1 MMRVRIRNIGGI
13 TTPLDVD
20 LTKGVNV
27 YTAPNAYGK
36 SSLSK
41 ALVSLLTS
49 EITAEDL
56 LNVFSDT
63 GYIEVKYNNKEYY
76 RRIVRSK
83 GKISENINLIMDD
96 KRALMLSFFSP
107 ENKLLNQ
114 ILGGQEQIEWFI
126 STTSEIE
133 KIKQLK
139 LNVDQK
145 LKLIR
150 EENEELRN
158 KYKDAVTIQAEIKTI
173 ENEIEMI
180 KKENESDRL
189 INSTTQTISV
199 TRQNKLLE
207 LNSKIEQKKKELSDL
222 QNKHMKLELEIQQ
235 KESMIKPEIKK
246 IFEDQLNQIVQDL
259 QRKTGLRNETEI
271 GIRVLERVLDEIKE
285 AEKEHLSTCYVC
297 GSHVDP
303 ENWRTRIDI
312 ISNEL
317 RLRMNSL
324 EGVKREIDELNGKR
338 DEITRKLAEFEGVR
352 NEIERLRSKKQE
364 LIARMEMVKDQIG
377 ELERQKRE
385 MEDRFNKSSE
395 VIRVMG
401 QEDAVS
407 KRLNELLNK
416 KSQLEYELA
425 SLGIPT
431 STLNRIKEKEKEIEE
446 LEAQSEQLQKEYIT
460 RLSRAREEFT
470 KIANYLMKEL
480 EFNLEA
486 EITPDFSLVVRRNGT
501 LMDLRKLSSS
511 ERTSLALVLVI
522 TAIKAYFKTPFFIV
536 DESFMTFDQKRFQKL
551 VDYLKD
557 LTDYIIIT
565 RSDENVALVK
575 QDREESQVT
584 PV

>member
-1 MMRVRIRNIGGI
+1 MRVRIRNIGGI

-584 PV
+584 PA

>member
-1 MMRVRIRNIGGI
+1 MRVRIRNIGGI

-303 ENWRTRIDI
+303 ENWRSRIDI

-584 PV
+584 PA

>member
-1 MMRVRIRNIGGI
+1 
-13 TTPLDVD
+13 
-20 LTKGVNV
+20 
-27 YTAPNAYGK
+27 
-36 SSLSK
+36 
-41 ALVSLLTS
+41 
-49 EITAEDL
+49 
-56 LNVFSDT
+56 
-63 GYIEVKYNNKEYY
+63 
-76 RRIVRSK
+76 
-83 GKISENINLIMDD
+83 
-96 KRALMLSFFSP
+96 
-107 ENKLLNQ
+107 
-114 ILGGQEQIEWFI
+114 
-126 STTSEIE
+126 
-133 KIKQLK
+133 LK

-584 PV
+584 PA

>member
-1 MMRVRIRNIGGI
+1 
-13 TTPLDVD
+13 
-20 LTKGVNV
+20 
-27 YTAPNAYGK
+27 
-36 SSLSK
+36 
-41 ALVSLLTS
+41 
-49 EITAEDL
+49 
-56 LNVFSDT
+56 
-63 GYIEVKYNNKEYY
+63 
-76 RRIVRSK
+76 
-83 GKISENINLIMDD
+83 
-96 KRALMLSFFSP
+96 
-107 ENKLLNQ
+107 
-114 ILGGQEQIEWFI
+114 
-126 STTSEIE
+126 
-133 KIKQLK
+133 
-139 LNVDQK
+139 
-145 LKLIR
+145 
-150 EENEELRN
+150 
-158 KYKDAVTIQAEIKTI
+158 
-173 ENEIEMI
+173 
-180 KKENESDRL
+180 
-189 INSTTQTISV
+189 
-199 TRQNKLLE
+199 
-207 LNSKIEQKKKELSDL
+207 
-222 QNKHMKLELEIQQ
+222 
-235 KESMIKPEIKK
+235 
-246 IFEDQLNQIVQDL
+246 
-259 QRKTGLRNETEI
+259 
-271 GIRVLERVLDEIKE
+271 
-285 AEKEHLSTCYVC
+285 
-297 GSHVDP
+297 
-303 ENWRTRIDI
+303 
-312 ISNEL
+312 
-317 RLRMNSL
+317 
-324 EGVKREIDELNGKR
+324 
-338 DEITRKLAEFEGVR
+338 ITRKLAEFEGVR

-584 PV
+584 PA

>member
-407 KRLNELLNK
+407 KRLNE
-416 KSQLEYELA
+416 
-425 SLGIPT
+425 
-431 STLNRIKEKEKEIEE
+431 
-446 LEAQSEQLQKEYIT
+446 
-460 RLSRAREEFT
+460 
-470 KIANYLMKEL
+470 
-480 EFNLEA
+480 
-486 EITPDFSLVVRRNGT
+486 
-501 LMDLRKLSSS
+501 
-511 ERTSLALVLVI
+511 
-522 TAIKAYFKTPFFIV
+522 
-536 DESFMTFDQKRFQKL
+536 
-551 VDYLKD
+551 
-557 LTDYIIIT
+557 
-565 RSDENVALVK
+565 
-575 QDREESQVT
+575 
-584 PV
+584 

>member
-584 PV
+584 PA